1 MVACNLLLIAL
12 ALQSYDGN
20 ASTSVLEGAR
30 LLWNLTTT
38 TGHSHFASFDEAA
51 QHRYT
56 FFNCLLGLSFNT
68 LPTYCLTQ
76 QSFMRIKQVLIYSFS
91 FSFIMVYLKLNG
103 AFWANCTIFKKE
115 NKIN

>member
-76 QSFMRIKQVLIYSFS
+76 QSFMRIKQVLIYGLRDEDLYFYNSLF
-91 FSFIMVYLKLNG
+91 
-103 AFWANCTIFKKE
+103 
-115 NKIN
+115 